1 MSQLR
6 ISYDRGTRF
15 VMPEQIVR
23 VEALSNYCRIHF
35 TQGYPMTVA
44 KLLQWFEA
52 ELPDTMFARVHRS
65 HLVNRIHIEHISTGR
80 NGVVQL
86 RNGERVTV
94 SRRRKGLLMA
104 G

>member
-1 MSQLR
+1 MNQLR
-6 ISYDRGTRF
+6 ISYDRGIRI
-15 VMPEQIVR
+15 VSHEQIVR

-44 KLLQWFEA
+44 KVLHWFESN
-52 ELPDTMFARVHRS
+52 LPGTMFARVHRS

-104 G
+104 S